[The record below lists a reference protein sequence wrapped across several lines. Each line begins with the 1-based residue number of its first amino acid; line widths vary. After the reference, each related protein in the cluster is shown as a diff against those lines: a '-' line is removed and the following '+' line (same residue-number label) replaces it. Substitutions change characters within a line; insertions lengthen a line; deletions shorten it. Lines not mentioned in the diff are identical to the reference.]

1 MKNRILK
8 IYPQSIF
15 KSSTKE
21 IIHIADFTQR
31 TGQKYG
37 VEVHE
42 TKPQVPGKQEYMDCL
57 TLKNT
62 PTISLDFNI
71 FDDNQFKANDQ
82 KDIEH
87 CECCIFP
94 TSNGERTWITFIEIK
109 DCKIKNIS
117 IYKDKVK
124 EQIIATVKQ
133 FTQHKIIQKQ
143 RIYGVIS
150 FPRKK
155 VAFDDTIF
163 QDYNEYK
170 QLYKTEK
177 IHFIA
182 TNEIEVIDNYTIGLT
197 SI

>member
-1 MKNRILK
+1 MRNRIKK
-8 IYPQSIF
+8 IYPQSTF
-15 KSSTKE
+15 QSSTNE
-21 IIHIADFTQR
+21 IIHIADFSQR
-31 TGQKYG
+31 TGKKYG

-42 TKPQVPGKQEYMDCL
+42 TIPQVPGQQEYMDCL
-57 TLKNT
+57 TLRNRSA
-62 PTISLDFNI
+62 ISLDFNI

-94 TSNGERTWITFIEIK
+94 TSNGERTWISFIEIK

-143 RIYGVIS
+143 RIYGIVS

-182 TNEIEVIDNYTIGLT
+182 TNEIKVIDNYTISLT

>member
-8 IYPQSIF
+8 IYPQSQF
-15 KSSTKE
+15 KSSAKE
-21 IIHIADFTQR
+21 IIHIADFSQR
-31 TGQKYG
+31 TDQKYG

-42 TKPQVPGKQEYMDCL
+42 TKPQVPGKQEYMNCL

-62 PTISLDFNI
+62 PAMSLDFNV
-71 FDDNQFKANDQ
+71 FHDNQFKATDQ

-94 TSNGERTWITFIEIK
+94 TVNGEKTWITFIEIK

-133 FTQHKIIQKQ
+133 FIQHKIIQKQ
-143 RIYGVIS
+143 RIYGVVS

-170 QLYKTEK
+170 RLYKTEK

-182 TNEIEVIDNYTIGLT
+182 SNEIEVIDDCTIGLAG
-197 SI
+197 I